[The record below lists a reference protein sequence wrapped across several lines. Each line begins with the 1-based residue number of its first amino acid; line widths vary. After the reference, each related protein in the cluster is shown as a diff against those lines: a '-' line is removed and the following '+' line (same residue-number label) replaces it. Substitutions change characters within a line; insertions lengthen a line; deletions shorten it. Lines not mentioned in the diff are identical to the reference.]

1 MNDDTP
7 TGFDRAPDRYMG
19 QGRETIDRMRDAA
32 GELFERATQHGLS
45 IGDAAFYVH
54 CVLTAMKYED
64 RAGRKGDAREDNEKA
79 MWYRRMANHLLGF
92 GPDPRARASSPT
104 RGRREPARPVRTPTG
119 AAMPRCTRIRLDAAG
134 APRRCTEDGG
144 PCTCTSFAGHLDT
157 CACWCEVL
165 ARYTAEH
172 DAVGDLPGQDHGL
185 DGRRGRDS

>member
-32 GELFERATQHGLS
+32 GELFERGLERGLS
-45 IGDAAFYVH
+45 LGDAAFYVH

-92 GPDPRARASSPT
+92 GPDPRA
-104 RGRREPARPVRTPTG
+104 ARPGFQPY
-119 AAMPRCTRIRLDAAG
+119 TRPA
-134 APRRCTEDGG
+134 
-144 PCTCTSFAGHLDT
+144 
-157 CACWCEVL
+157 
-165 ARYTAEH
+165 
-172 DAVGDLPGQDHGL
+172 
-185 DGRRGRDS
+185 